1 MAVIWGLD
9 LHDIQW
15 SKFKSSYMFGNKD
28 YHLRRTKFVVYQI
41 AMIFCVVSESVGT
54 AALSGK
60 SLLPALEEHH
70 EEPMSLTKVLH
81 AGADY
86 VKQQSTIESLH
97 SSASVHNDDFVGI
110 ASYNIFVGIAVAT
123 IFGAAFFF
131 DLFFPERYEPRN
143 IRWAWRISALV
154 VTIMTLADALA
165 LTVIVATG
173 NAWIAADSEDARLI
187 AQERINPPLVY
198 RHNGRAVASVVF
210 VWIGLCGTIASCV
223 VMWLYYR
230 HLEIYGPKSH
240 SARMR
245 RMEDKTITDSPS
257 IA

>member
-9 LHDIQW
+9 LKDMQW
-15 SKFKSSYMFGNKD
+15 AKFKSSYMFGNKD

-54 AALSGK
+54 AALS
-60 SLLPALEEHH
+60 
-70 EEPMSLTKVLH
+70 
-81 AGADY
+81 DY
-86 VKQQSTIESLH
+86 VKQQSAIESLH

-154 VTIMTLADALA
+154 VTLMTFADALA

-173 NAWIAADSEDARLI
+173 KAWISADSQDQEEIAR
-187 AQERINPPLVY
+187 ERINPPLRY
-198 RHNGRAVASVVF
+198 RDNGRAIASVVCL
-210 VWIGLCGTIASCV
+210 WIGLVGTIASCIIL
-223 VMWLYYR
+223 WLYYN
-230 HLEIYGPKSH
+230 HLETYGPKSH
-240 SARMR
+240 TARMR
-245 RMEDKTITDSPS
+245 DDVDKS
-257 IA
+257 ILKTERRTSNRSAGDQAPPKEAV

>member
-54 AALSGK
+54 AALS
-60 SLLPALEEHH
+60 
-70 EEPMSLTKVLH
+70 
-81 AGADY
+81 DY

-210 VWIGLCGTIASCV
+210 VWIGLCGTIA
-223 VMWLYYR
+223 R
-230 HLEIYGPKSH
+230 
-240 SARMR
+240 
-245 RMEDKTITDSPS
+245 
-257 IA
+257 

>member
-9 LHDIQW
+9 LRDMKW
-15 SKFKSSYMFGNKD
+15 GKFKSSYMFGNKD

-54 AALSGK
+54 AALS
-60 SLLPALEEHH
+60 
-70 EEPMSLTKVLH
+70 
-81 AGADY
+81 DY
-86 VKQQSTIESLH
+86 VDQQERIESLH

-131 DLFFPERYEPRN
+131 DLFFPERYEPPR
-143 IRWAWRISALV
+143 IRWAWKISAVV

-173 NAWIAADSEDARLI
+173 NAWVSADTEDARMI
-187 AQERINPPLVY
+187 AEEKLNPPLVY
-198 RHNGRAVASVVF
+198 RHNARAIASVVF
-210 VWIGLCGTIASCV
+210 LWLGLCGTIA
-223 VMWLYYR
+223 R
-230 HLEIYGPKSH
+230 
-240 SARMR
+240 
-245 RMEDKTITDSPS
+245 
-257 IA
+257 

>member
-28 YHLRRTKFVVYQI
+28 YHLRRTKFAVYQI

-54 AALSGK
+54 AALS
-60 SLLPALEEHH
+60 
-70 EEPMSLTKVLH
+70 
-81 AGADY
+81 DY
-86 VKQQSTIESLH
+86 VKRQSTIESLH

-198 RHNGRAVASVVF
+198 RHNGRAVASAVF

>member
-9 LHDIQW
+9 LRDLQW
-15 SKFKSSYMFGNKD
+15 GKFKSSYMFGNKD

-41 AMIFCVVSESVGT
+41 AMICCVVSESIGT
-54 AALSGK
+54 AAL
-60 SLLPALEEHH
+60 
-70 EEPMSLTKVLH
+70 T
-81 AGADY
+81 DY
-86 VKQQSTIESLH
+86 VKQQSRIERLH

-154 VTIMTLADALA
+154 VTLMTFADAIA

-173 NAWIAADSEDARLI
+173 NAWISANSEDAAEI
-187 AQERINPPLVY
+187 ARKALNPPLRY
-198 RHNGRAVASVVF
+198 RDNGRAIASVVF
-210 VWIGLCGTIASCV
+210 IWLGLVGTIASCIIL
-223 VMWLYYR
+223 WLYYH
-230 HLEIYGPKSH
+230 HLDTYGPKSH
-240 SARMR
+240 TARMR
-245 RMEDKTITDSPS
+245 DEIDRS
-257 IA
+257 ILKAERVNSDTTAREQAYKYSSSEA

>member
-54 AALSGK
+54 AALS
-60 SLLPALEEHH
+60 
-70 EEPMSLTKVLH
+70 
-81 AGADY
+81 DY

>member
-54 AALSGK
+54 AALS
-60 SLLPALEEHH
+60 
-70 EEPMSLTKVLH
+70 
-81 AGADY
+81 DY

-154 VTIMTLADALA
+154 VTMMTLADALA

-230 HLEIYGPKSH
+230 HLEMYGPKSH

-245 RMEDKTITDSPS
+245 RMEDKTVTDPPS